1 MSVARTGQTATLLPN
16 GEVLITGGWNQT
28 GALATAEIYGSVSRK
43 FRSIGSMATART
55 NHTATL
61 VLSSY
66 VLIVGGSDGKAAL
79 ASAEL
84 YGPVTG
90 S

>member
-1 MSVARTGQTATLLPN
+1 
-16 GEVLITGGWNQT
+16 
-28 GALATAEIYGSVSRK
+28 
-43 FRSIGSMATART
+43 
-55 NHTATL
+55 